1 MRLLLDTQTWLL
13 MVADPDRLG
22 KRARRLLQRADSELF
37 FSAAS
42 AWEIAIKWSLGKLE
56 LPADPVEYVPSRID
70 QTGVMAL
77 AIRPAHALQV
87 ARLPPH
93 HRDPFDRLLIAQ
105 AHVEDLVLLTGDRQI
120 APYDIRI
127 EWAT

>member
-13 MVADPDRLG
+13 MVADPDRLA
-22 KRARRLLQRADSELF
+22 KRARRLLQRGDSELF

>member
-1 MRLLLDTQTWLL
+1 MRILLDTQTWLW
-13 MVADPDRLG
+13 MVADPDRLSR
-22 KRARRLLQRADSELF
+22 RARRLVQRADTEMF

-42 AWEIAIKWSLGKLE
+42 AWEIAIKWSLGKLT
-56 LPADPVEYVPSRID
+56 LPADPVEYVPTRID
-70 QTGVMAL
+70 QTGVLAL

-105 AHVEDLVLLTGDRQI
+105 AVVEDLVLMTGDRQI
-120 APYDIRI
+120 EPYGIRI